1 MLISVKITVFPKESP
16 YKSDENKLK
25 TLKKKRRELI
35 HSLLEGKAHAFLIE
49 HTRIFDEYFRNRFET
64 SKVGPRIDIINN
76 PYAIVALG
84 GYGREEQC
92 IHSDVDLLFL
102 FKKNI
107 PDKAEELIR
116 EIVYPMWDINLEVGY
131 AIRSMNECLSLA
143 EKDFDVLTPLLDAR
157 FVCGRSLLYTELME
171 EMREKIIVERS
182 HRIIEW
188 LVERNR
194 KRHVYFGDSTYL
206 LEPNLKE
213 GQGGLRDY
221 HTMLWV
227 AHIKFGIK
235 QLKNFEYDGFL
246 SHDEYRALTHALTF
260 IWNVRNRLH
269 ALAGRKCDQL
279 CFEDQV
285 KLANRLKYKK
295 ENGQQPVERFL
306 GELHGK
312 MEFVKQ
318 QLLIFLHEM
327 GYAKK
332 GRRLGKRVPTTRFQ
346 GLKVRGEMLNFSS
359 ADAVRQT
366 PALLMDIFEES
377 ARLKLPLSVEARRL
391 VKKNL
396 YLVDDEFRNFDT
408 AIRSF
413 ERVLITSPPAFDI
426 LSEMLSTGF
435 LWEFIPE
442 FKGIANRIQYDEYHV
457 YPVDRHL
464 LRTVQTLKGFGSSGD
479 KDTPPLCKDIY
490 KELKDRKLLL
500 WATLLH
506 DIGKGKPGK
515 NHALKGAK
523 IARALF
529 TKRGFQPNEV
539 DTISFLVQ
547 EHLLLMNTATRRD
560 INDEETALLCAR
572 KVKDVTRLKMLYLLT
587 ASDAIST
594 GPKAWTDWSSVLLR
608 DLFLKVMRILEKGEL
623 ASHEAV
629 EQVEKKKKKIFRSMK
644 QLQISGEFKGLSNV
658 MSPRYLLY
666 TPANEILEHIQLYKS
681 LDRADFVWNIAK
693 TSDANTRRVNICAK
707 DRPGLFSKIAGNFT
721 LNNFDILSTQVYT
734 WRNHIALDIFEVKA
748 PLDEIFETDKWVRAR
763 KSLSAAL
770 SGRLDLASALG
781 KKTLSSRSIAP
792 RTSGKP
798 NNVVVDNT
806 SSSFFT
812 IIEVFT
818 YDFPGLLFCIADA
831 IFRCR
836 LDIWI
841 AKIATNVD
849 QVVDVFYVRDFDGQ
863 PVDSPAQENKIIGAI
878 HEVLPV
884 F

>member
-1 MLISVKITVFPKESP
+1 MDMSKKSIEKKSQNGIEILKQKRERLISRF
-16 YKSDENKLK
+16 LK
-25 TLKKKRRELI
+25 GEI
-35 HSLLEGKAHAFLIE
+35 PDFLIQ
-49 HTRIFDEYFRNRFET
+49 HARILDGYFQNCFET
-64 SKVGPRIDIINN
+64 SRVGLQIDIVKN
-76 PYAIVALG
+76 PYAIIALG

-131 AIRSMNECLSLA
+131 AIRSMSKCLSLA

-157 FVCGRSLLYTELME
+157 FVCGRSLLYTKLME
-171 EMREKIIVERS
+171 KMRQKIIAKRS
-182 HRIIEW
+182 HRIIKW
-188 LVERNR
+188 LVEKNR
-194 KRHVYFGDSTYL
+194 KRHVYFGDSSYL

-227 AHIKFGIK
+227 AHIKFGLK
-235 QLKNFEYDGFL
+235 QLKNFESDGFL
-246 SHDEYRALTHALTF
+246 SRDEYRTLTHALAF

-269 ALAGRKCDQL
+269 ALTGRKCDQL
-279 CFEDQV
+279 CFEDQI
-285 KLANRLKYKK
+285 KLANRLQYKK
-295 ENGQQPVERFL
+295 RNGQQPVESFL

-312 MEFVKQ
+312 MEFIKQ
-318 QLLIFLHEM
+318 LLLIFLHEM
-327 GYAKK
+327 RYAKK
-332 GRRLGKRVPTTRFQ
+332 GRRLGKRVPTIRFQ
-346 GLKVRGEMLNFSS
+346 GLEVRGKMLNFSS
-359 ADAVRQT
+359 PEVVRQT
-366 PALLMDIFEES
+366 PDLLIYIFEES
-377 ARLKLPLSVEARRL
+377 ARLELPLSIEARRW
-391 VKKNL
+391 VKFFL
-396 YLVDDEFRNFDT
+396 YLVDDEFRNSDA

-413 ERVLITSPPAFDI
+413 ERVLTTPTPTFNV
-426 LSEMLSTGF
+426 LNEMLSTVF
-435 LWEFIPE
+435 LGAFIPE

-479 KDTPPLCKDIY
+479 KDIPSLCRDIY

-515 NHALKGAK
+515 NHSLKGAK
-523 IARALF
+523 ITRALF
-529 TKRGFQPNEV
+529 TRRGFQPNEV
-539 DTISFLVQ
+539 DTISFLIQ
-547 EHLLLMNTATRRD
+547 EHLLLMKAATRRD
-560 INDEETALLCAR
+560 INDEETALLCA
-572 KVKDVTRLKMLYLLT
+572 KKIKDVNRLKMLYLLT
-587 ASDAIST
+587 VADAIST
-594 GPKAWTDWSSVLLR
+594 GPKAWTGWSSVLLR
-608 DLFLKVMRILEKGEL
+608 DLCLKVMRILEKGEL
-623 ASHEAV
+623 ASQEAV
-629 EQVEKKKKKIFRSMK
+629 EQVEKKKKKIFRSTK
-644 QLQISGEFKGLSNV
+644 QLQISGKFKELFNV

-681 LDRADFVWNIAK
+681 LDGADFVWNIAK
-693 TSDANTRRVNICAK
+693 ISDANTRRVNICAK

-734 WRNHIALDIFEVKA
+734 WHNHIALDIFEVKA
-748 PLDEIFETDKWVRAR
+748 PLDEIFETDKWVRAE

-770 SGRLDLASALG
+770 AGRLDLASALG
-781 KKTLSSRSIAP
+781 EKMLSFRSIAP

-798 NNVVVDNT
+798 NKVVVDNT

-818 YDFPGLLFCIADA
+818 YDFPGLLFCIADT

-836 LDIWI
+836 LDIRI
-841 AKIATNVD
+841 AKIATKAD

-863 PVDSPAQENKIIGAI
+863 PVDSADQENRIIGAI